1 LTISDT
7 INRRGEEMVDLYDV
21 LELDNPKYYLHSLSV
36 TKDTLE
42 QKLRDS
48 IGTVELIK
56 YAEELQTVLQ
66 EIEKVKK
73 RIER

>member
-7 INRRGEEMVDLYDV
+7 INRRGEEMVDLYNV

-36 TKDTLE
+36 TKDILE

-48 IGTVELIK
+48 IGTVELVK
-56 YAEELQTVLQ
+56 YAEELQTILQ
-66 EIEKVKK
+66 EIEKLK
-73 RIER
+73 RK

>member
-1 LTISDT
+1 
-7 INRRGEEMVDLYDV
+7 MVDLHDI
-21 LELDNPKYYLHSLSV
+21 LELNNSKYYLQALSV
-36 TKDTLE
+36 TKDSLE

-73 RIER
+73 LDK

>member
-1 LTISDT
+1 
-7 INRRGEEMVDLYDV
+7 MVNLYDV
-21 LELDNPKYYLHSLSV
+21 LELNNPKYYLHSLSV
-36 TKDTLE
+36 TKKVLE

-48 IGTVELIK
+48 IGTVELVK

-73 RIER
+73 RLDK

>member
-1 LTISDT
+1 
-7 INRRGEEMVDLYDV
+7 MVDLYNV

-36 TKDTLE
+36 TKDILE

-48 IGTVELIK
+48 IGTVELVK

-66 EIEKVKK
+66 EIEKAKK
-73 RIER
+73 KIER